1 MAGSAGKRL
10 TISCLQWYRVLCAAK
25 DGELAL
31 QGQAG
36 AEMIELLQVVKGE
49 RPSYNVGQMSLL
61 EKINETADLRR
72 LPLEQ
77 LETVSDEIR
86 KYILETMSRI
96 GGHTGASLGAIE
108 LAVAL
113 HYAFDTPRDRLVWDV
128 GHQAYAHK
136 ILTGRR
142 ELLPTIKQYG
152 GISGFLR
159 RDESEYDTFGAGH
172 ASTSLSAALG
182 MAIARDRKGEDHH
195 VVALIGDASLA
206 GGMAMEAINQAGHL
220 KTRLIV
226 VLNDNE
232 MSIAPAVGA
241 LTGYLN
247 RIRGAQGYHRFKDE
261 VEETLLAIP
270 SLGERLHHAAKAM
283 KDAIAAAVLPG
294 ALVSELGFK
303 YIGYVDGH
311 NPRALVAALREA
323 KQVKDGPVIVHA
335 LTTKGKGYPQAEKD
349 YYRWHATGPF
359 DLKTGKAVKSA
370 AKAPT
375 YTSVFGKTLCELM
388 EKDPKIVALTAAMPD
403 GTGVCDAL
411 ERFPDRSFDVGIA
424 EQHCVTFAAGMSC
437 EGLKPVCAIYSTF
450 LQRAFDQLVHDVCI
464 QNLNV
469 KFCLDRGGIA
479 GGDGPTH
486 HGLLDIAYLRGVP
499 NIIVMAPK
507 DEGEMR
513 DMMLTLVEHE
523 GPAAMRYP
531 RGNGVGA
538 SIDREP
544 ELLEIGK
551 GEILRDGGEIAIV
564 AYGSMVHPSLQA
576 AENLSREGIET
587 TVVNARFVKP
597 LDAQLL
603 LALARTKRLIV
614 TVEEAYLA
622 GGFGSA
628 VLELLEENGLQDKV
642 RVVRMGIPDRLVTH
656 GDPKLL
662 LAKYGLDTDGI
673 FTRVRESIEV
683 LDDRRAKPQ
692 KVGS

>member
-1 MAGSAGKRL
+1 ME
-10 TISCLQWYRVLCAAK
+10 ILQ
-25 DGELAL
+25 
-31 QGQAG
+31 Q
-36 AEMIELLQVVKGE
+36 
-49 RPSYNVGQMSLL
+49 
-61 EKINETADLRR
+61 INSPFDLRR
-72 LPLEQ
+72 LRPDQ
-77 LETVSDEIR
+77 LPQVADEIR
-86 KYILETMSRI
+86 QYIRETMSRV

-113 HYAFDTPRDRLVWDV
+113 HYAFDTPHDRLVWDV

-142 ELLPTIKQYG
+142 DLLPSIKQYG

-182 MAIARDRKGEDHH
+182 MAIARDRKGEDYH

-206 GGMAMEAINQAGHL
+206 GGMAMEALNQAGHL

-247 RIRGAQGYHRFKDE
+247 RIREAHGYHRFKDE
-261 VEETLLAIP
+261 VEETLLSIP
-270 SLGERLHHAAKAM
+270 SVGERLHHAAKTM

-294 ALVSELGFK
+294 ALVNELGFK

-311 NPRALVAALREA
+311 NPRALVKAFREA
-323 KQVKDGPVIVHA
+323 QQIKDGPVIVHA
-335 LTTKGKGYPQAEKD
+335 LTTKGKGHPAAESD
-349 YYRWHATGPF
+349 YYKWHATGPF
-359 DLKTGKAVKSA
+359 DLKSGKPIKSP

-375 YTSVFGKTLCELM
+375 YTQVFGNTLCELT
-388 EKDPKIVALTAAMPD
+388 EKDEKIVALTAAMPD
-403 GTGVCDAL
+403 GTGVCTAL
-411 ERFPDRSFDVGIA
+411 EKFPERSFDVGIA
-424 EQHCVTFAAGMSC
+424 EQHCVTFAAGLSV

-464 QNLNV
+464 QNQLIERA
-469 KFCLDRGGIA
+469 LERGGIA

-499 NIIVMAPK
+499 HMVLMAPK
-507 DEGEMR
+507 DEAEMR
-513 DMMLTLVEHE
+513 DMMFTMVEHV

-531 RGNGVGA
+531 RGNGIGA
-538 SIDREP
+538 VLDRNP

-551 GEILRDGGEIAIV
+551 AELLRDGGEIAMV
-564 AYGSMVHPSLQA
+564 AYGSMVYPSLQA
-576 AENLSREGIET
+576 AENLAKAGIES
-587 TVVNARFVKP
+587 TVVNARFAKP
-597 LDAQLL
+597 LDSALL
-603 LALARTKRLIV
+603 LALARTKRIIV
-614 TVEEAYLA
+614 TIEEAYLA

-628 VLELLEENGLQDKV
+628 VIELLEENGLQGRV
-642 RVVRMGIPDRLVTH
+642 RVVRMGIPDRIVTH

-662 LAKYGLDTDGI
+662 LAKYGLDADGI
-673 FTRVRESIEV
+673 YTRGR
-683 LDDRRAKPQ
+683 
-692 KVGS
+692 

>member
-1 MAGSAGKRL
+1 M
-10 TISCLQWYRVLCAAK
+10 T
-25 DGELAL
+25 
-31 QGQAG
+31 
-36 AEMIELLQVVKGE
+36 
-49 RPSYNVGQMSLL
+49 LL
-61 EKINETADLRR
+61 ESINSPADLRA
-72 LPLEQ
+72 LSLDQ
-77 LETVSDEIR
+77 LRTVADEIR
-86 KYILETMSRI
+86 TYILETMSRV
-96 GGHTGASLGAIE
+96 GGHTGASLGAVE

-142 ELLPTIKQYG
+142 ELLPTIKQYDG
-152 GISGFLR
+152 LSGFLR

-182 MAIARDRKGEDHH
+182 MAIARDRQGAQHH
-195 VVALIGDASLA
+195 VCAIIGDASLA

-226 VLNDNE
+226 LLNDNE

-247 RIRGAQGYHRFKDE
+247 RIREAHGYHRFKDE
-261 VEETLLAIP
+261 VGETLRAIP
-270 SLGERLHHAAKAM
+270 SVGERLHHAAKAM

-311 NPRALVAALREA
+311 NPRALVAALHEA
-323 KQVKDGPVIVHA
+323 QQVKDGPVIVHA
-335 LTTKGKGYPQAEKD
+335 LTTKGKGHPAAESD
-349 YYRWHATGPF
+349 YYKWHATGPF
-359 DLKTGKAVKSA
+359 DLATGRPIKSPAKGA
-370 AKAPT
+370 AT
-375 YTSVFGKTLCELM
+375 YTSVFGKTLCQLM
-388 EKDPKIVALTAAMPD
+388 EKDQKIVALTAAMPD

-411 ERFPDRSFDVGIA
+411 ARFPQRSFDVGIA

-450 LQRAFDQLVHDVCI
+450 LQRGFDQLIHDVCI
-464 QNLNV
+464 QDLNV

-479 GGDGPTH
+479 GGDGQTH
-486 HGLLDIAYLRGVP
+486 HGLLDIAYLRAVP
-499 NIIVMAPK
+499 NIILMAPK

-513 DMMLTLVEHE
+513 DMLFTMLEHT

-531 RGNGVGA
+531 RGNGVGVP
-538 SIDREP
+538 IDREP

-564 AYGSMVHPSLQA
+564 AYGAMVHPSLEA
-576 AENLSREGIET
+576 ADRLAKDRIET

-597 LDAQLL
+597 LDAPLL

-628 VLELLEENGLQDKV
+628 VFELLEENGLQDKV
-642 RVVRMGIPDRLVTH
+642 PVVRMGIPDRLITH
-656 GDPKLL
+656 GDAKLL
-662 LAKYGLDTDGI
+662 LAKYGLDADGI
-673 FTRVRESIEV
+673 YSRVKESIEV
-683 LDDRRAKPQ
+683 LDERRAKTRRS
-692 KVGS
+692 V

>member
-1 MAGSAGKRL
+1 ME
-10 TISCLQWYRVLCAAK
+10 ILQ
-25 DGELAL
+25 
-31 QGQAG
+31 Q
-36 AEMIELLQVVKGE
+36 
-49 RPSYNVGQMSLL
+49 
-61 EKINETADLRR
+61 INSPFDLRR
-72 LPLEQ
+72 LRPDQ
-77 LETVSDEIR
+77 LPTLADEIR
-86 KYILETMSRI
+86 QYILETMSRV
-96 GGHTGASLGAIE
+96 GGHTGASLGAVE

-142 ELLPTIKQYG
+142 DLLPTIKQYG
-152 GISGFLR
+152 GLSGFLR
-159 RDESEYDTFGAGH
+159 RDESEFDTFGAGH
-172 ASTSLSAALG
+172 ASTSISAALG

-195 VVALIGDASLA
+195 VVALIGDACLA
-206 GGMAMEAINQAGHL
+206 GGMAMESINQAGHL

-226 VLNDNE
+226 LLNDNE

-247 RIRGAQGYHRFKDE
+247 RIRESQGYHRFKDE
-261 VEETLLAIP
+261 VGETLRAIP
-270 SLGERLHHAAKAM
+270 TVGERLHHAAKTV

-294 ALVSELGFK
+294 GLVNELGFK

-323 KQVKDGPVIVHA
+323 QQVKDGPVIVHA
-335 LTTKGKGYPQAEKD
+335 LTTKGKGHPAAEKD
-349 YYRWHATGPF
+349 YYKWHATGPF
-359 DLKTGKAVKSA
+359 DLQTGLAVKSS

-375 YTSVFGKTLCELM
+375 YTAVFGNTLCELM
-388 EKDPKIVALTAAMPD
+388 EKDEKIVALTAAMPD
-403 GTGVCDAL
+403 GTGIAMAL
-411 ERFPDRSFDVGIA
+411 EKFPERSFDVGIA
-424 EQHCVTFAAGMSC
+424 EQHCVTFAAGLSV

-450 LQRAFDQLVHDVCI
+450 LQRGFDQLVHDVCI

-499 NIIVMAPK
+499 NIILMAPK

-513 DMMLTLVEHE
+513 DMLFTMTEHV

-531 RGNGVGA
+531 RGNGIGVPL
-538 SIDREP
+538 DRDP
-544 ELLEIGK
+544 EKLEIGK
-551 GEILRDGGEIAIV
+551 AELLRDGGEIAIV
-564 AYGSMVHPSLQA
+564 AYGSMVHPSLEA
-576 AENLSREGIET
+576 ATHLAKDGIET

-597 LDAQLL
+597 LDSGLL
-603 LALARTKRLIV
+603 LALARTRRLIV

-622 GGFGSA
+622 GGFGAA
-628 VLELLEENGLQDKV
+628 VMELLEENGLQDKV
-642 RVVRMGIPDRLVTH
+642 RVVRMGVPDRIVTH

-662 LAKYGLDTDGI
+662 LAKYGLDADGI
-673 FTRVRESIEV
+673 YTRVKEAVEV
-683 LDDRRAKPQ
+683 LEDRRAKHQ
-692 KVGS
+692 KVPA

>member
-1 MAGSAGKRL
+1 M
-10 TISCLQWYRVLCAAK
+10 
-25 DGELAL
+25 D
-31 QGQAG
+31 
-36 AEMIELLQVVKGE
+36 
-49 RPSYNVGQMSLL
+49 LL
-61 EKINETADLRR
+61 EKINSPADLRR
-72 LPLEQ
+72 LSLEELQ
-77 LETVSDEIR
+77 TVADEIR
-86 KYILETMSRI
+86 QYILETMSRI

-142 ELLPTIKQYG
+142 DRLPTIKQYG

-182 MAIARDRKGEDHH
+182 MAIARDRQGKDHH

-220 KTRLIV
+220 KSRLIV

-247 RIRGAQGYHRFKDE
+247 RIRSAHNYHRFKDE

-270 SLGERLHHAAKAM
+270 TVGERLHHAAKTV

-323 KQVKDGPVIVHA
+323 QQIKDGPVIVHA

-359 DLKTGKAVKSA
+359 DLKSGKAIKSPA
-370 AKAPT
+370 SAPT
-375 YTSVFGKTLCELM
+375 YTSVFGNTLAELM
-388 EKDPKIVALTAAMPD
+388 AVDEKIIALTAAMPD
-403 GTGVCDAL
+403 GTGICTAL
-411 ERFPDRSFDVGIA
+411 EKFPERSFDVGIA

-450 LQRAFDQLVHDVCI
+450 LQRGFDQLIHDVCI
-464 QNLNV
+464 QDLNV
-469 KFCLDRGGIA
+469 KFCLDRGGVA

-486 HGLLDIAYLRGVP
+486 HGLLDLAYLRAVP
-499 NIIVMAPK
+499 NIVVMAPK

-513 DMMLTLVEHE
+513 DMMLTMMEHV
-523 GPAAMRYP
+523 GPVAMRYP
-531 RGNGVGA
+531 RGSGVGA
-538 SIDREP
+538 DIVRAP

-551 GEILRDGGEIAIV
+551 AEILRDGGEVAIV
-564 AYGSMVHPSLQA
+564 AYGSMVHPALQA
-576 AENLSREGIET
+576 AQNLAKEKIET

-597 LDAQLL
+597 LDASLL
-603 LALARTKRLIV
+603 LALAHTKRVIV

-642 RVVRMGIPDRLVTH
+642 HVIRMGIPDRLVSH
-656 GDPKLL
+656 GDAKLL
-662 LAKYGLDTDGI
+662 LAKYGLDADGI
-673 FTRVRESIEV
+673 YTRVKAGIDV
-683 LDDRRAKPQ
+683 LEDRRAKPQ
-692 KVGS
+692 KVGG

>member
-1 MAGSAGKRL
+1 M
-10 TISCLQWYRVLCAAK
+10 
-25 DGELAL
+25 D
-31 QGQAG
+31 
-36 AEMIELLQVVKGE
+36 
-49 RPSYNVGQMSLL
+49 LL
-61 EKINETADLRR
+61 ENINSPADLRR
-72 LPLEQ
+72 LPVEQ
-77 LETVSDEIR
+77 LQPVADEIR
-86 KYILETMSRI
+86 QYILETMSRV

-113 HYAFDTPRDRLVWDV
+113 HYAFDTPHDRLVWDV

-142 ELLPTIKQYG
+142 AELATIKQYG
-152 GISGFLR
+152 GLSGFLR
-159 RDESEYDTFGAGH
+159 RDESDYDTFGAGH

-182 MAIARDRKGEDHH
+182 MAIARDKKGEDYH

-220 KTRLIV
+220 KSRVIV

-247 RIRGAQGYHRFKDE
+247 RIRGAHQYHRFKEE

-270 SLGERLHHAAKAM
+270 SVGERLHHAAKSV

-294 ALVSELGFK
+294 ALVNELGFK

-311 NPRALVAALREA
+311 NTRALVAAFHEA
-323 KQVKDGPVIVHA
+323 QQIKDGPVIVHA
-335 LTTKGKGYPQAEKD
+335 LTTKGKGHPRAEND

-359 DLKTGKAVKSA
+359 DLTTGEAVKGKAG
-370 AKAPT
+370 APT
-375 YTSVFGKTLCELM
+375 YTTVFGNTLAELM
-388 EKDPKIVALTAAMPD
+388 GRDEKIVALTAAMPD
-403 GTGVCDAL
+403 GTGICTAL
-411 ERFPDRSFDVGIA
+411 EQFPERSFDVGIA

-450 LQRAFDQLVHDVCI
+450 LQRGFDQLVHDVCI

-469 KFCLDRGGIA
+469 KFCLDRGGVA

-499 NIIVMAPK
+499 NIVLMAPK
-507 DEGEMR
+507 DEAELR
-513 DMMLTLVEHE
+513 DMLFTMVEHV

-531 RGNGVGA
+531 RGSGIGVP
-538 SIDREP
+538 IDAEP
-544 ELLEIGK
+544 KLLEIGK

-576 AENLSREGIET
+576 AENLAKEKIET

-597 LDAQLL
+597 LDAQFL
-603 LALARTKRLIV
+603 LALAQTKRLIV

-662 LAKYGLDTDGI
+662 LAKYGLDADGI
-673 FTRVRESIEV
+673 YMRVKESIDV
-683 LDDRRAKPQ
+683 LDDRRAKLK
-692 KVGS
+692 KVGR

>member
-1 MAGSAGKRL
+1 M
-10 TISCLQWYRVLCAAK
+10 T
-25 DGELAL
+25 
-31 QGQAG
+31 
-36 AEMIELLQVVKGE
+36 LLDQ
-49 RPSYNVGQMSLL
+49 
-61 EKINETADLRR
+61 INSPADLRQ
-72 LPLEQ
+72 LPIESLQ
-77 LETVSDEIR
+77 PVADEIR
-86 KYILETMSRI
+86 HYILETMSRI

-113 HYAFDTPRDRLVWDV
+113 HYAFDTPNDRLVWDV

-142 ELLPTIKQYG
+142 DLLPTIKQYG
-152 GISGFLR
+152 GLSGFLK
-159 RDESEYDTFGAGH
+159 RDESEYDVFGAGH

-182 MAIARDRKGEDHH
+182 MAIARDKKGEDYH

-220 KTRLIV
+220 KSRLIV

-247 RIRGAQGYHRFKDE
+247 RIRGAHNYHRFKDE

-270 SLGERLHHAAKAM
+270 SVGERLHHAAKTV

-323 KQVKDGPVIVHA
+323 KQIEDGPVIVHA
-335 LTTKGKGYPQAEKD
+335 LTTKGKGHPEAEQD

-359 DLKTGKAVKSA
+359 DLKSGKAIKSKA
-370 AKAPT
+370 SAPT
-375 YTSVFGKTLCELM
+375 YTAVFGNTLAELM
-388 EKDPKIVALTAAMPD
+388 ATDEKIIALTAAMPD
-403 GTGVCDAL
+403 GTGVCTAL
-411 ERFPDRSFDVGIA
+411 EQFPERSFDVGIA

-450 LQRAFDQLVHDVCI
+450 LQRGFDQVVHDVCI

-469 KFCLDRGGIA
+469 KFCLDRGGVA

-486 HGLLDIAYLRGVP
+486 HGLLDIAYLRSVP
-499 NIIVMAPK
+499 NIVLMAPR
-507 DEGEMR
+507 DEAEMR
-513 DMMLTLVEHE
+513 DMLLTMVEHV

-531 RGNGVGA
+531 RGNGVGVDI
-538 SIDREP
+538 SQP
-544 ELLEIGK
+544 PHVLEIGK

-564 AYGSMVHPSLQA
+564 AYGSMVHPSLKA
-576 AENLSREGIET
+576 AENLAQEKIET

-656 GDPKLL
+656 GDAKLL
-662 LAKYGLDTDGI
+662 LAKYGLDADGI
-673 FTRVRESIEV
+673 YTRVKESIDV
-683 LDDRRAKPQ
+683 LDERRAMPQ
-692 KVGS
+692 KV